1 MNRFALRTLS
11 CGVLMSLALAGG
23 VQAQSAAPALSSLP
37 DFTGIVQKN
46 APAVVH
52 VEAKYNGKKTTKG
65 RTAQRGGMPGGGM
78 PDTPDDD
85 DPQMEMFRRF
95 FGMPMMPSPEDQQH
109 TSLGSG
115 FILSN
120 DGYILT
126 NTHVVDGADTVT
138 VRLQDRR
145 TLTAKVVGSDPQ
157 YDIAL
162 LKVDAKGN
170 LPAVTVGDSRSLKPG
185 QWVLAIGSPF
195 GFDYTV
201 TQGIVSAVGRNLGS
215 QDQPYT
221 SFIQTDVPINRGNSG
236 GPLFDL
242 QGRVVG
248 VNSQIYSN
256 TGGYQGVA
264 FSIPIDVA
272 MNVVKQ
278 IKERGYVS
286 RGQLGVMVQPVSDD
300 MVKALKLD
308 NASGAAVTQ
317 VTPGSAAEK
326 AGLHPGDV
334 ITAYNG
340 QSINSSVDLPPLVG
354 QTPPGTKSTL
364 TILRD
369 GKKQDVGVTVGE
381 MPRDKNALL
390 ASGDTEKPAARGG
403 ATALGL
409 SVQDLD
415 SETRQQMSLKQGE
428 GVVIS
433 NVTGSVAAR
442 AGLQPGDVILMVNQK
457 KVGTAAAFRDA
468 IKDAKPGD
476 TVLLLVRHGDQ
487 SGFIGLTVPG
497 GKDE

>member
-1 MNRFALRTLS
+1 MNRLVLRTLS
-11 CGVLMSLALAGG
+11 CSVLMSLALAGG
-23 VQAQSAAPALSSLP
+23 VQAQNAAPAVSGLP

-46 APAVVH
+46 APSVVH
-52 VEAKYNGKKTTKG
+52 VEAKFNGKKQTKARSG
-65 RTAQRGGMPGGGM
+65 ARGM
-78 PDTPDDD
+78 PDAPDDDD
-85 DPQMEMFRRF
+85 DPQMDMLRRF
-95 FGMPMMPSPEDQQH
+95 FGMPMMPSPEEQQH

-115 FILSN
+115 FIISG
-120 DGYILT
+120 DGYVLT
-126 NTHVVDGADTVT
+126 NNHVVDGADTVT

-145 TLTAKVVGSDPQ
+145 VLTAKVVGSDPQ

-162 LKVDAKGN
+162 LKVDPKGG
-170 LPAVTVGDSRSLKPG
+170 LSPVSIGDSRTLKPG

-278 IKERGYVS
+278 IKEKGYVS
-286 RGQLGVMVQPVSDD
+286 RGQLGVMVQQVSDD

-317 VTPGSAAEK
+317 VNKGSAADK
-326 AGLHPGDV
+326 AGIRPGDV
-334 ITAYNG
+334 ILAYNG
-340 QSINSSVDLPPLVG
+340 QSINQSADLPPLVG
-354 QTPPGTKSTL
+354 QTPPGSKATL
-364 TILRD
+364 EILRD
-369 GKKQDVGVTVGE
+369 GKRENVPVTVAE
-381 MPRDKNALL
+381 MPRDKNAKM
-390 ASGDTEKPAARGG
+390 AAADTEQPAAK
-403 ATALGL
+403 AAASALGL

-415 SETRQQMSLKQGE
+415 GDSRQQLGLKAGE
-428 GVVIS
+428 GVGIS
-433 NVTGSVAAR
+433 QVSGAVATR
-442 AGLQPGDVILMVNQK
+442 AGLQPGDVILMVNQT
-457 KVGTAAAFRDA
+457 KVGTAAAFREA
-468 IKDAKPGD
+468 TKGAKPGD

-497 GKDE
+497 GKDD